1 MPWTGTMPDMND
13 TVGEL
18 AIADATLSDLL
29 RDILDEAGGQNS
41 GEVTTGQAADRLWLT
56 RSS

>member
-1 MPWTGTMPDMND
+1 MPDMND

-29 RDILDEAGGQNS
+29 RDILNEARGQNS